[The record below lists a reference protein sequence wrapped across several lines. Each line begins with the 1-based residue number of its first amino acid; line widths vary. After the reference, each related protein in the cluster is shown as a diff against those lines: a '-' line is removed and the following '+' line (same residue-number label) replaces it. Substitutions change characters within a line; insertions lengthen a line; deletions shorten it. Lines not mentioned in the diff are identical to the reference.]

1 VVKLHAEKD
10 RDTGSSVAADD
21 LMVRSRTR
29 GHLEALF
36 PCDEIIHTPHR
47 DYAYRAFVDKHSVA
61 EIIYGQVVG
70 IDYDNFKNSVVDSD
84 YSAGLSSCW
93 HGMYHALQ
101 EPKEK
106 RYA

>member
-1 VVKLHAEKD
+1 
-10 RDTGSSVAADD
+10 
-21 LMVRSRTR
+21 M
-29 GHLEALF
+29 
-36 PCDEIIHTPHR
+36 
-47 DYAYRAFVDKHSVA
+47 DKHSVA